1 MGGHDFDDGVAGG
14 GGHYFLMQL
23 YKKLSVWRK
32 SHALALR
39 VHSATTHLLA
49 LREYS
54 LAAQLRRAAFSIPAN
69 IAEGSGRTTSTQFA
83 HFLQIAIGSA
93 RELDYHLLLIRDLG
107 LLAPTDH
114 ATLEARTEE
123 VTKMLVSLRKTVT
136 GRDKKHA
143 PPKPRPRP
151 PTP

>member
-1 MGGHDFDDGVAGG
+1 MGRQDFDDGIGG
-14 GGHYFLMQL
+14 GGAVFRGMQL

-49 LREYS
+49 IREYS
-54 LAAQLRRAAFSIPAN
+54 LAAQLRRAAFSIPSN

-107 LLAPTDH
+107 LLASTDH
-114 ATLEARTEE
+114 ATLEARTDE

-136 GRDKKHA
+136 SREKK
-143 PPKPRPRP
+143 PPKPRPLP